1 MQRSYADCG
10 FHIVSIFG
18 LTGNLFLQTPVG
30 GSATMTLQTFIVR
43 LNWRQIVMHFIATW
57 FFMYSF
63 QTLSFLHNLKLT
75 DLVRQSKESEIIKA
89 LHNSGISVSETLYFT
104 LWIHLGK
111 TIGIVTAFVLSLI
124 LSIERKWFW
133 VNSFIVLFL
142 AYGLSWFSSLGWRY
156 LNKIFLT
163 PGQIFKNTL
172 LEFLTNGL
180 ILLMLG
186 LLTFFVAK
194 SNKFIEKGGAAIS

>member
-1 MQRSYADCG
+1 MIALFTLCVYLVWRK
-10 FHIVSIFG
+10 IFS
-18 LTGNLFLQTPVG
+18 QTPVG
-30 GSATMTLQTFIVR
+30 GSGTMTLQTFIVK

-63 QTLSFLHNLKLT
+63 QTLSFLHNLKLA
-75 DLVRQSKESEIIKA
+75 DLTRQSKESEIIKS
-89 LHNSGISVSETLYFT
+89 LHNSGISVSEIHYFT
-104 LWIHLGK
+104 LWIHISK
-111 TIGIVTAFVLSLI
+111 TIGILTAFVLSLI
-124 LSIERKWFW
+124 LWIKRKWFW
-133 VNSFIVLFL
+133 VNSFIVLFF

-156 LNKIFLT
+156 LHKIFLT
-163 PGQIFKNTL
+163 PGEIFKNTL

-194 SNKFIEKGGAAIS
+194 SNKFIEKGKAAIS